1 MLTLINV
8 LAQLF
13 IFLVGLGI
21 FVIAIVYVLDRVQK
35 KQAIRRNFPV
45 IGRFRYWFEHLGE
58 FFRQYFFALDREE
71 MPFNRA
77 ERSWVYRA
85 AKGEN
90 NIVAFGSTRDLRPVG
105 TVIFVNCAFPTLKRD
120 AVDTTE
126 VTLGPFADAP
136 YTTQSVF
143 HISGMS
149 YGAISKPAVLA
160 LSNGA
165 RQSGIWMNTGEG
177 GLAPQ
182 HLESGADLVFQIGTA
197 KYGVRDAEG
206 NLSDER
212 LAAVASHEQVRMFE
226 IKLSQGA
233 KPGFGGQLMAKKVT
247 GFSMHLVPRTTL
259 AQKMDAL
266 SSQSNIAGYKAVLVG
281 ASHIGKY
288 MPLLMTAAG
297 TIQPA
302 KVLIIGAGV
311 AGLQAIATAKRLG
324 SQVEAFDVRP
334 VVKEQVESL
343 GAKFV
348 EVPADED
355 DGVGEGGYAKETSD
369 EYKQKQAELLKVHI
383 AKSDLVITT
392 ALIPGRPAPK
402 IITEE
407 MVNGMHGG
415 SAIMDLASE
424 NGGNCELTKPG
435 EIYTRNGVII
445 DGLFNI
451 PGTMPI
457 HASQVYSKNV
467 SALVNYMSPEGKLN
481 LDIDDEIISGSM
493 FTHNGEITD
502 ERTADA
508 LKGDS

>member
-1 MLTLINV
+1 MIISIPKEITPGENRVAVIPATVKEYIKKGNTV
-8 LAQLF
+8 QIEAGAGAGSF
-13 IFLVGLGI
+13 ISDEDFKAVGAEIVNETKALYENADIILKVNSPIRNTELGI
-21 FVIAIVYVLDRVQK
+21 HEADLMKEDSAFVSFFQTTIEKEAVQK
-35 KQAIRRNFPV
+35 
-45 IGRFRYWFEHLGE
+45 
-58 FFRQYFFALDREE
+58 
-71 MPFNRA
+71 
-77 ERSWVYRA
+77 
-85 AKGEN
+85 
-90 NIVAFGSTRDLRPVG
+90 
-105 TVIFVNCAFPTLKRD
+105 
-120 AVDTTE
+120 
-126 VTLGPFADAP
+126 
-136 YTTQSVF
+136 
-143 HISGMS
+143 
-149 YGAISKPAVLA
+149 
-160 LSNGA
+160 
-165 RQSGIWMNTGEG
+165 
-177 GLAPQ
+177 
-182 HLESGADLVFQIGTA
+182 
-197 KYGVRDAEG
+197 
-206 NLSDER
+206 
-212 LAAVASHEQVRMFE
+212 
-226 IKLSQGA
+226 
-233 KPGFGGQLMAKKVT
+233 LMAKKVT

-481 LDIDDEIISGSM
+481 LDMDDEIISGSI

-502 ERTADA
+502 EHTADA